1 MGNNSNGV
9 LGVFFTWSIG
19 VTLLG
24 TMLYPYLQEEGFSE
38 LGMLGLAT
46 FGFGAFLLPLILIAL
61 YGRVHNSFSIFAGM
75 TIMAASLFLLSA
87 GRGLFPILAYFLLSG
102 VGTVLFWYP
111 LNVLWFRKKSMENAF
126 RGAIYY
132 AIPVFIGVAVP
143 AAAGFIT
150 GGWGFMALFAS
161 AAFIMV
167 LGMAF
172 SRTLGPGKI
181 MRGNLSQAVSAVSGF
196 RTLFFLEGFAW
207 FSVTVVVLIITLE
220 YFSLPEDFGSF
231 ISVTAFLAVVLS
243 FLFARMSDK
252 QRKRREFVVVFS
264 GGLGLVLVLSSF
276 AGTIEWWFW
285 GMVGISFFKTLFFP
299 FPLAVLVDRGGNLAH
314 AMLGRE
320 LFLSSGRF
328 AAGIVSIAAYLT
340 LGSLNSVLLVLG
352 AIVFAYSL
360 VFEFFKKEKICVQ

>member
-1 MGNNSNGV
+1 MENKGNGV
-9 LGVFFTWSIG
+9 MGVFFTWSIG

-38 LGMLGLAT
+38 LEMLGLAT

-61 YGRVHNSFSIFAGM
+61 YGKVHNSFSIFAGM
-75 TIMAASLFLLSA
+75 TVMAASLFLLSA
-87 GRGLFPILAYFLLSG
+87 SRGLFPVLVYFLLSG
-102 VGTVLFWYP
+102 AATVLFWYP
-111 LNVLWFRKKSMENAF
+111 LNVLWFRKKSLENAF

-132 AIPVFIGVAVP
+132 AIPVFIGVAIP

-150 GGWGFMALFAS
+150 GGWGFMALFAA
-161 AAFIMV
+161 AAFVMIV
-167 LGMAF
+167 GVAF
-172 SRTLGPGKI
+172 SRSLGPGKVLP
-181 MRGNLSQAVSAVSGF
+181 GKLSQAVSAVSGF

-220 YFSLPEDFGSF
+220 YFSLPADFGSF

-243 FLFARMSDK
+243 FLFARLSDK
-252 QRKRREFVVVFS
+252 YRKRREFVVLFS
-264 GGLGLVLVLSSF
+264 GGLGIALMLSSF
-276 AGTIEWWFW
+276 AGTVEWWFW

-299 FPLAVLVDRGGNLAH
+299 FPLAVLVDKGGNLAH

-320 LFLSSGRF
+320 LFLSAGRF
-328 AAGIVSIAAYLT
+328 AAGIVSIGIYLA

-360 VFEFFKKEKICVQ
+360 VFEFFKKERVCVQ